1 MRRSIQLISRPKLKP
16 ILRFYASKKPEDDFK
31 SEVEELT
38 KKMDENLQ
46 KKPEESELEL
56 DKNFMNFRRLQEQ
69 ASHERSYIFGWKSV
83 VATLVTLSAG
93 VGVLLYMRKKRLDE
107 EARNRKMMAGKARI
121 GGEWQLVDTDGKVGG
136 SADHIGK
143 WVLMYFGFTNCPDIC
158 PDEIEKMVDIVDN
171 LDRDAK
177 PIPVVP
183 VFITVDPERDTPE
196 RVKKYCAEFSPKIKG
211 YTGTKEQVEKVLK
224 TFRIYHSQGP
234 ATTDEDDYIVD
245 HTVMMYL
252 IAPDGNFYDYY
263 GQNRRA
269 GEIATMATP
278 KQEYKVQVPLNPEKK
293 KYSILQ
299 FNGPLKVEP
308 GAWTRQSIQLAR
320 EDNRANVSDQSASEF
335 ICRLRLWDLPKS
347 NKTTAKDRST
357 VVRPVKNSDERSTD
371 VNLDLIIMIVNPG
384 NFLIRDETA
393 EKKDRWFRSVCE
405 GGAGEHSDYWVFLKS
420 GTNFQAHK
428 VDDWYRFMPNPR
440 HRTLDIDQAEE
451 QFQQRNKVL
460 NQFALKAKIQQTLR
474 DQDEDGGKVAK
485 PVALK
490 IKDEGSSDDDAAA
503 ADEDDKIADASADVR
518 GNAKKKKDESTRE
531 KGQETACKELG
542 RTYESEDGEDE
553 GREYDY
559 ISDSGSDTS
568 REEITVDEKIDRD
581 MVGVGEEAG
590 MNDES
595 EDDEEEEEDGKKKL
609 LKRLKQSEQANE
621 NDEDEKKLRLLDQVE
636 QEKESSGSE
645 SDDPDNPR
653 SKTSVLFMQ
662 LKDRKRALEL
672 DNEAGGSEPKK
683 SRDSTPAVNEPS
695 TISSPQQDGLDEATV
710 RRLLTKRPH
719 TTKRTFEQTST
730 VGHRPFEESNCC
742 EIGRN
747 SSPNSTASIQTSSR

>member
-16 ILRFYASKKPEDDFK
+16 ILRFYASKKPEDEFK
-31 SEVEELT
+31 VDLEELT

-46 KKPEESELEL
+46 KKPEESDLEL
-56 DKNFMNFRRLQEQ
+56 DKNFMNFRRLQET
-69 ASHERSYIFGWKSV
+69 ATHERSYIFGWKSV
-83 VATLVTLSAG
+83 VATLATLSAG
-93 VGVLLYMRKKRLDE
+93 VGVLLYMRKKRLDA

-121 GGEWQLVDTDGKVGG
+121 GGEWELVDADGKVGG

-158 PDEIEKMVDIVDN
+158 PDEIEKMVDIVDS

-196 RVKKYCAEFSPKIKG
+196 RIKKYCAEFSPKIKG

-269 GEIATMATP
+269 GEVATMTTS
-278 KQEYKVQVPLNPEKK
+278 KQEYKVQVPSNPDKK

-308 GAWTRQSIQLAR
+308 AAWTRQSIQFAR
-320 EDNRANVSDQSASEF
+320 EDNRAHTVGPSEIKQDYGEGSIYGRAAREEQRRKKYGRQSRSYHH
-335 ICRLRLWDLPKS
+335 
-347 NKTTAKDRST
+347 DRQ
-357 VVRPVKNSDERSTD
+357 PWQ
-371 VNLDLIIMIVNPG
+371 L
-384 NFLIRDETA
+384 LIRDETA

-420 GTNFQAHK
+420 GTNFEAHK

-490 IKDEGSSDDDAAA
+490 IKDEGSSDDEAAA

-518 GNAKKKKDESTRE
+518 GNAKKKKTNQRE
-531 KGQETACKELG
+531 KKDKKQRVKNSDEVAA
-542 RTYESEDGEDE
+542 YESEDGEDE

-559 ISDSGSDTS
+559 ISDSGSDTRFVRS
-568 REEITVDEKIDRD
+568 DKC
-581 MVGVGEEAG
+581 
-590 MNDES
+590 DES
-595 EDDEEEEEDGKKKL
+595 PK
-609 LKRLKQSEQANE
+609 
-621 NDEDEKKLRLLDQVE
+621 
-636 QEKESSGSE
+636 SSGL
-645 SDDPDNPR
+645 N
-653 SKTSVLFMQ
+653 
-662 LKDRKRALEL
+662 
-672 DNEAGGSEPKK
+672 
-683 SRDSTPAVNEPS
+683 
-695 TISSPQQDGLDEATV
+695 
-710 RRLLTKRPH
+710 
-719 TTKRTFEQTST
+719 
-730 VGHRPFEESNCC
+730 
-742 EIGRN
+742 
-747 SSPNSTASIQTSSR
+747 